1 MYGHSWM
8 THVPEEHHI
17 DESHASPFWGWETQA
32 PQTPLPQSVEDSL
45 PKAKKA
51 TPAPPSL
58 RATPPASLS
67 TPNEALAPALAQ
79 QTTPAARPSEKATRI
94 TVRTL
99 RKMKEQ
105 GEKIAM
111 LTAYDATFARLLDEA
126 GVEMLLVGD
135 SLGMVV
141 QGAEHTLAVSL
152 EEMIYH
158 TRCVARGAKRAM
170 IVGDLPFMSYQ
181 VSPAQALES
190 AGRMVKE
197 GGAHAVKLEGG
208 EEIAESIKLIVRAGI
223 PVVGHLGLTP
233 QSVHAMGG
241 FVVQGRQKEQAEA
254 IMKSALALEAAGACC
269 LVLEGIPAPLAEA
282 ITSALKIPTIGIGA
296 GIGCDG
302 QVLVIY
308 DLLGMSTEFKPR
320 FVKQYQNLHQDISSA
335 VRQYRQEVKEGAFP
349 EIDHSFF

>member
-1 MYGHSWM
+1 
-8 THVPEEHHI
+8 
-17 DESHASPFWGWETQA
+17 
-32 PQTPLPQSVEDSL
+32 
-45 PKAKKA
+45 
-51 TPAPPSL
+51 
-58 RATPPASLS
+58 
-67 TPNEALAPALAQ
+67 
-79 QTTPAARPSEKATRI
+79 
-94 TVRTL
+94 
-99 RKMKEQ
+99 MKEQ

-181 VSPAQALES
+181 ISPAQALES

-208 EEIAESIKLIVRAGI
+208 EEITESIKLIVRAGI

-241 FVVQGRQKEQAEA
+241 FVVQGRQKEQADA
-254 IMKSALALEAAGACC
+254 ILKSALALEAAGACC
-269 LVLEGIPAPLAEA
+269 IVLEGIPAPLAEA
-282 ITSALKIPTIGIGA
+282 ITSALQIPTIGIGA

-320 FVKQYQNLHQDISSA
+320 FVKQYQNLHQGISSA
-335 VRQYRQEVKEGAFP
+335 VQQYRQEVKEGAFP
-349 EIDHSFF
+349 EIGHSFF